1 MMDVK
6 DINSYAPRAQAKEFE
21 SKEYKVF
28 EMFRK
33 DWAVVTAGT
42 PDKFNSCVVAWGSL
56 GTIWTVPGKKTGS
69 TVTVYIYPTRYTNE
83 VLQHSEKITVSFFPK
98 TLRKQVFVLGSQSGR
113 DTDKVNESGL
123 TPKVINGAVT
133 YEEATFTFVCRKI
146 CQLPIKKED
155 IAQDI
160 RDYYAANP
168 QGYPVD
174 ENGDYHPHWIFMGE
188 IIATDGKL

>member
-83 VLQHSEKITVSFFPK
+83 VLQHSEKFTVRRSVSKFLFW
-98 TLRKQVFVLGSQSGR
+98 
-113 DTDKVNESGL
+113 
-123 TPKVINGAVT
+123 
-133 YEEATFTFVCRKI
+133 
-146 CQLPIKKED
+146 
-155 IAQDI
+155 
-160 RDYYAANP
+160 AANQVVIP
-168 QGYPVD
+168 
-174 ENGDYHPHWIFMGE
+174 
-188 IIATDGKL
+188 TR

>member
-1 MMDVK
+1 M
-6 DINSYAPRAQAKEFE
+6 
-21 SKEYKVF
+21 
-28 EMFRK
+28 
-33 DWAVVTAGT
+33 VTAGT

-56 GTIWTVPGKKTGS
+56 GTIWTLSGKKTSS

-83 VLQHSEKITVSFFPK
+83 VLQHSEKFTVSFFPK

-123 TPKVINGAVT
+123 TPKVIDGAVT

-168 QGYPVD
+168 
-174 ENGDYHPHWIFMGE
+174 
-188 IIATDGKL
+188 

>member
-1 MMDVK
+1 V
-6 DINSYAPRAQAKEFE
+6 N
-21 SKEYKVF
+21 
-28 EMFRK
+28 
-33 DWAVVTAGT
+33 
-42 PDKFNSCVVAWGSL
+42 
-56 GTIWTVPGKKTGS
+56 
-69 TVTVYIYPTRYTNE
+69 
-83 VLQHSEKITVSFFPK
+83 
-98 TLRKQVFVLGSQSGR
+98 
-113 DTDKVNESGL
+113 TDKVNESGL

-174 ENGDYHPHWIFMGE
+174 ENGDLSSSLDIHGRNYRHRRQALIKFGPVSTEDSSKTSAVLFFCLQAGSVLLSP
-188 IIATDGKL
+188 T

>member
-1 MMDVK
+1 M
-6 DINSYAPRAQAKEFE
+6 
-21 SKEYKVF
+21 
-28 EMFRK
+28 
-33 DWAVVTAGT
+33 
-42 PDKFNSCVVAWGSL
+42 
-56 GTIWTVPGKKTGS
+56 
-69 TVTVYIYPTRYTNE
+69 TVYIYPTRYTNE
-83 VLQHSEKITVSFFPK
+83 VLQHSEKFTVSFFPK

-123 TPKVINGAVT
+123 TPKVIDGAVT

-168 QGYPVD
+168 
-174 ENGDYHPHWIFMGE
+174 
-188 IIATDGKL
+188 